1 MASDFHPFYAT
12 LWNDD
17 KLEGASFEG
26 KAFFGYCFT
35 NERVRPSGIYRVT
48 DGQLAG
54 DTGLP
59 LARVRGYLADL
70 VVRGL
75 IVRDGTWL
83 FVRSYFKRQPKG
95 PWLLKGVHADL
106 LVCSSAQVLEAFRL
120 KYPHLD
126 QLVVQRLEQLSGK
139 GCPTTQRNAPQR
151 NAGTTLSG
159 SPPDAASLGSNG
171 HEHGPAAMSTAARKL
186 LAFLNTKTG
195 KHFQPIPT
203 NLDMITARLREGATF
218 EQCWAIIGMKTAEW
232 KGDAKMCKYLR
243 PETLFNRTHF
253 ASYQGELPATAFE
266 GERP

>member
-95 PWLLKGVHADL
+95 PWLLRGVQSDL
-106 LVCSSAQVLEAFRL
+106 DACSSAIVLDAFRA
-120 KYPHLD
+120 KYPALDQRVLQRLD
-126 QLVVQRLEQLSGK
+126 QLSGN
-139 GCPTTQRNAPQR
+139 GCPTTQRNAVTTQR
-151 NAGTTLSG
+151 NGDAGQRVSALAST
-159 SPPDAASLGSNG
+159 SPRTNGFAIPEQILHALERAPRLGAVAPLRA
-171 HEHGPAAMSTAARKL
+171 PAFWQAELRANPGVELDRELLKAEAYLVAHPEKHYRKL
-186 LAFLNTKTG
+186 GTFLHG
-195 KHFQPIPT
+195 WFGRA
-203 NLDMITARLREGATF
+203 D
-218 EQCWAIIGMKTAEW
+218 
-232 KGDAKMCKYLR
+232 R
-243 PETLFNRTHF
+243 PE
-253 ASYQGELPATAFE
+253 GI
-266 GERP
+266 RP